1 MMKKNR
7 QNNKVMK
14 KPSGVATNFAFQ
26 AAVLAGAGILS
37 RVIGLLYR
45 SPLYQIIGDEGNGYY
60 GTAYAIYSMILMIAT
75 YSIPTA
81 ISKIISG
88 KLALGE
94 YKNARR
100 VFKCAFVYVVAA
112 GTIAAVLTF
121 VYAPV
126 LVKEQPNAIL
136 SLQILAPTIFL
147 SGFLAIYR
155 GYLQAYKTMI
165 PTSVS
170 QIIEQIANAIVSV
183 LAAYLMSRPFAE
195 GTSEHAKYGAAG
207 SAMGT
212 GAGVLCGIIFILLA
226 YAGRRKEIM
235 ETVKL
240 DTTSHVEPYSKLFKQ
255 IVCIVTPIIVAAF
268 VYNITTTIDMKIF
281 YNVLDSKNVDSIESA
296 NLYGIFSGQYMVLI
310 NLPVSIA
317 SAVGTTL
324 IPNISGAFTKGDK
337 KETNHVYNESMSIT
351 MMVTI
356 PCAVGIGVLS
366 EPIINLLFSGADPL
380 VYKTL
385 TVGCIS
391 VVFYSLS
398 TLTNSILQGIGKVM
412 EPVKNATLALLLHL
426 VFLAAILKYTDL
438 KLFGLVAA
446 TIVYSLLVC
455 IFNHMSV
462 SKYLSTKLDIKKIY
476 LAPAVASVF
485 MGIVAWGSFQILYHL
500 THINSISVM
509 LAILLAVVF
518 YAVAI
523 LAVGAYTK
531 EEILAMPKGTLI
543 LKFAEKLHLVK

>member
-1 MMKKNR
+1 MQNDNGKK
-7 QNNKVMK
+7 KIK
-14 KPSGVATNFAFQ
+14 KPSGMRTNFAFQ

-45 SPLYQIIGDEGNGYY
+45 SPLFQIIGDEGNGYY

-81 ISKIISG
+81 VSKIISG

-94 YKNARR
+94 YRNARR
-100 VFKCAFVYVVAA
+100 VFKCAFIYVVSA
-112 GTIAAVLTF
+112 GLVAGILTF
-121 VYAPV
+121 AFAPV

-165 PTSVS
+165 PTSIS
-170 QIIEQIANAIVSV
+170 QIIEQIANAVVSV
-183 LAAYLMSRPFAE
+183 LAAYLMSRPFAA

-212 GAGVLCGIIFILLA
+212 GAGVLCGIIYILIA

-235 ETVKL
+235 ETVES
-240 DTTSHVEPYSKLFKQ
+240 DTSSDVESYGKLFRQ
-255 IVCIVTPIIVAAF
+255 IVMIVTPIIIAAF
-268 VYNITTTIDMKIF
+268 VYNITTTVDMKIF
-281 YNVLDSKNVDSIESA
+281 YNVLNSKNVDRVESA

-337 KETNHVYNESMSIT
+337 LETNHVYNQSMSIT

-366 EPIINLLFSGADPL
+366 EPIITLLFRGADPL
-380 VYKTL
+380 VFKAL
-385 TVGCIS
+385 TAGCIS

-412 EPVKNATLALLLHL
+412 EPVKNATLALLIHL
-426 VFLAAILKYTDL
+426 IFLAAILKFTDA

-446 TIVYSLLVC
+446 TILYSLLAC
-455 IFNHMSV
+455 IFNHISV
-462 SKYLSTKLDIKKIY
+462 SKYMSTKLDVKKIY
-476 LAPAVASVF
+476 LAPAVASIF
-485 MGIVAWGSFQILYHL
+485 MGIVAWGSYQIFYHL
-500 THINSISVM
+500 IHMNSVSVV
-509 LAILLAVVF
+509 LAILLAVIF
-518 YAVAI
+518 YAAAI
-523 LAVGAYTK
+523 LAVGGYTK

-543 LKFAEKLHLVK
+543 LKLAEKLHLVRE

>member
-1 MMKKNR
+1 MQNDNGKK
-7 QNNKVMK
+7 KIK
-14 KPSGVATNFAFQ
+14 KPSGMRTNFAFQ

-45 SPLYQIIGDEGNGYY
+45 SPLFQIIGDEGNGYY

-81 ISKIISG
+81 VSKIISG

-94 YKNARR
+94 YRNARR
-100 VFKCAFVYVVAA
+100 VFKCAFIYVVSA
-112 GTIAAVLTF
+112 GLVAGILTF
-121 VYAPV
+121 AFAPV

-165 PTSVS
+165 PTSIS
-170 QIIEQIANAIVSV
+170 QIIEQIANAVVSV
-183 LAAYLMSRPFAE
+183 LAAYLISRPFAA

-212 GAGVLCGIIFILLA
+212 GAGVLCGIIYILIA

-235 ETVKL
+235 ETVES
-240 DTTSHVEPYSKLFKQ
+240 DTSSDVESYGKLFRQ
-255 IVCIVTPIIVAAF
+255 IVMIVTPIIIAAF
-268 VYNITTTIDMKIF
+268 VYNITTTVDMKIF
-281 YNVLDSKNVDSIESA
+281 YNVLNSKNVDRVESA

-337 KETNHVYNESMSIT
+337 EETNHVYNQSMSIT

-366 EPIINLLFSGADPL
+366 EPIITLLFRGADPL
-380 VYKTL
+380 VFKAL
-385 TVGCIS
+385 TAGCIS

-412 EPVKNATLALLLHL
+412 EPVKNATLALLIHL
-426 VFLAAILKYTDL
+426 VFLAAILKFTDA

-446 TIVYSLLVC
+446 TILYSLLAC
-455 IFNHMSV
+455 IFNHISV
-462 SKYLSTKLDIKKIY
+462 SKYMSTKLDVKKIY
-476 LAPAVASVF
+476 LAPAVASIF
-485 MGIVAWGSFQILYHL
+485 MGIVAWGSYQIFYHL
-500 THINSISVM
+500 IHMNSVSVV
-509 LAILLAVVF
+509 LAILLAVIF
-518 YAVAI
+518 YAAAI
-523 LAVGAYTK
+523 LAVGGYTK

-543 LKFAEKLHLVK
+543 LKLAEKLHLVRE

>member
-1 MMKKNR
+1 MQNDNEKK
-7 QNNKVMK
+7 KIK
-14 KPSGVATNFAFQ
+14 KPSGMRTNFAFQ

-45 SPLYQIIGDEGNGYY
+45 SPLFQIIGDEGNGYY

-81 ISKIISG
+81 VSKIISG

-94 YKNARR
+94 YRNARR
-100 VFKCAFVYVVAA
+100 VFKCAFIYVVSA
-112 GTIAAVLTF
+112 GLVAGILTF
-121 VYAPV
+121 AFAPV

-165 PTSVS
+165 PTSIS
-170 QIIEQIANAIVSV
+170 QIIEQIANAVVSV
-183 LAAYLMSRPFAE
+183 LAAYLMSRPFAL

-212 GAGVLCGIIFILLA
+212 GAGVLCGIIYILIA

-235 ETVKL
+235 ETVET
-240 DTTSHVEPYSKLFKQ
+240 DVSSNVESYGKLFRQ
-255 IVCIVTPIIVAAF
+255 IVMIVTPIIIAAF
-268 VYNITTTIDMKIF
+268 VYNITTTVDMKIF
-281 YNVLDSKNVDSIESA
+281 YNVLNSKNVDRVESA

-337 KETNHVYNESMSIT
+337 EETNHVYNQSMSIT

-366 EPIINLLFSGADPL
+366 EPIITLLFRGADPL
-380 VYKTL
+380 VFKAL
-385 TVGCIS
+385 TAGCIS

-412 EPVKNATLALLLHL
+412 EPVKNATLALLIHL
-426 VFLAAILKYTDL
+426 VFLAAILKFTDA

-446 TIVYSLLVC
+446 TILYSLLAC
-455 IFNHMSV
+455 IFNHISV
-462 SKYLSTKLDIKKIY
+462 SKYMSTKLDVKKIY
-476 LAPAVASVF
+476 LAPAVASIF
-485 MGIVAWGSFQILYHL
+485 MGIVAWGSYQIFYHL
-500 THINSISVM
+500 IHMNSVSVA
-509 LAILLAVVF
+509 LAILLAFIF
-518 YAVAI
+518 YAAAI
-523 LAVGAYTK
+523 LAVGGYTK
-531 EEILAMPKGTLI
+531 EEILAMPKGNLI
-543 LKFAEKLHLVK
+543 LKLAEKLHLVRE

>member
-1 MMKKNR
+1 MQNDNEKK
-7 QNNKVMK
+7 KIK
-14 KPSGVATNFAFQ
+14 KPSGIRTNFAFQ

-45 SPLYQIIGDEGNGYY
+45 SPLFQIIGDEGNGYY

-81 ISKIISG
+81 VSKIISG

-94 YKNARR
+94 YRNARR
-100 VFKCAFVYVVAA
+100 VFKCAFIYVVSV
-112 GTIAAVLTF
+112 GLVAAVLTF
-121 VYAPV
+121 AFAPA

-165 PTSVS
+165 PTSIS
-170 QIIEQIANAIVSV
+170 QIIEQIANAVVSV
-183 LAAYLMSRPFAE
+183 LAAYLMSRPFVP

-212 GAGVLCGIIFILLA
+212 GAGVLCGIIYILIA

-235 ETVKL
+235 ETVES
-240 DTTSHVEPYSKLFKQ
+240 DVSSNVESYGKLFRQ
-255 IVCIVTPIIVAAF
+255 IVMIVTPIIIAAF
-268 VYNITTTIDMKIF
+268 VYNITTTVDMKIF
-281 YNVLDSKNVDSIESA
+281 YNVLNSKNVDRVESA

-337 KETNHVYNESMSIT
+337 AETNHVYNQSMSIT

-366 EPIINLLFSGADPL
+366 EPIITLLFRGADPL
-380 VYKTL
+380 VFKAL
-385 TVGCIS
+385 TAGCIS
-391 VVFYSLS
+391 VVFYSL
-398 TLTNSILQGIGKVM
+398 
-412 EPVKNATLALLLHL
+412 
-426 VFLAAILKYTDL
+426 FTDA

-446 TIVYSLLVC
+446 TILYSLLAC
-455 IFNHMSV
+455 IFNHISV
-462 SKYLSTKLDIKKIY
+462 SKYMSTKLDVKKIY
-476 LAPAVASVF
+476 LAPAVASIF
-485 MGIVAWGSFQILYHL
+485 MGIVAWGSYQIFYHL
-500 THINSISVM
+500 IHMNSVSVV
-509 LAILLAVVF
+509 LAILLAVIF
-518 YAVAI
+518 YAAAI
-523 LAVGAYTK
+523 LAVGGYTK

-543 LKFAEKLHLVK
+543 LKLAEKLHLVRE

>member
-1 MMKKNR
+1 MQNDNEKK
-7 QNNKVMK
+7 KIK
-14 KPSGVATNFAFQ
+14 KPSGIRTNFAFQ

-45 SPLYQIIGDEGNGYY
+45 SPLFQIIGDEGNGYY

-81 ISKIISG
+81 VSKIISG

-94 YKNARR
+94 YRNARR
-100 VFKCAFVYVVAA
+100 VFKCAFVYVVSA
-112 GTIAAVLTF
+112 GLLAGILTF
-121 VYAPV
+121 AFAPV
-126 LVKEQPNAIL
+126 LVKEQPNAVL

-165 PTSVS
+165 PTSIS
-170 QIIEQIANAIVSV
+170 QIIEQIANAVVSV
-183 LAAYLMSRPFAE
+183 LAAYLMSRPFAA

-212 GAGVLCGIIFILLA
+212 GAGVLCGIIYILIA
-226 YAGRRKEIM
+226 YAGRRKGIM
-235 ETVKL
+235 ETVES
-240 DTTSHVEPYSKLFKQ
+240 DTSSDVESYGKLFRQ
-255 IVCIVTPIIVAAF
+255 IVMIVTPIIIAAF
-268 VYNITTTIDMKIF
+268 VYNITTTVDMKIF
-281 YNVLDSKNVDSIESA
+281 YNVLNSKNVDRVESA

-337 KETNHVYNESMSIT
+337 LETNHVYNQSMSIT

-366 EPIINLLFSGADPL
+366 EPIITLLFRGADPL
-380 VYKTL
+380 VFKAL
-385 TVGCIS
+385 TAGCIS

-412 EPVKNATLALLLHL
+412 EPVKNATLALLIHL
-426 VFLAAILKYTDL
+426 IFLAAILKFTDA

-446 TIVYSLLVC
+446 TILYSLLAC
-455 IFNHMSV
+455 IFNHISV
-462 SKYLSTKLDIKKIY
+462 SKYMSTKLDVKKIY
-476 LAPAVASVF
+476 LAPAVASIF
-485 MGIVAWGSFQILYHL
+485 MGIVAWGSYQIFYHL
-500 THINSISVM
+500 IHMNSVSVV
-509 LAILLAVVF
+509 LAILLAVIF
-518 YAVAI
+518 YAAAI
-523 LAVGAYTK
+523 LAVGGYTK

-543 LKFAEKLHLVK
+543 LKLAEKLHLVRE

>member
-1 MMKKNR
+1 MQNDNEKK
-7 QNNKVMK
+7 KIK
-14 KPSGVATNFAFQ
+14 KPSGIRTNFAFQ

-45 SPLYQIIGDEGNGYY
+45 SPLFQIIGDEGNGYY

-81 ISKIISG
+81 VSKIISG

-94 YKNARR
+94 YRNARR
-100 VFKCAFVYVVAA
+100 VFKCAFIYVVSV
-112 GTIAAVLTF
+112 GLVAAVLTF
-121 VYAPV
+121 AFAPA

-165 PTSVS
+165 PTSIS
-170 QIIEQIANAIVSV
+170 QIIEQIANAVVSV
-183 LAAYLMSRPFAE
+183 LAAYLMSRPFAS

-212 GAGVLCGIIFILLA
+212 GAGVLCGIIYILIA

-235 ETVKL
+235 ETVES
-240 DTTSHVEPYSKLFKQ
+240 DVSSNVESYGKLFRQ
-255 IVCIVTPIIVAAF
+255 IVMIVTPIIIAAF
-268 VYNITTTIDMKIF
+268 VYNITTTVDMKIF
-281 YNVLDSKNVDSIESA
+281 YNVLNSKNVDRVESA

-337 KETNHVYNESMSIT
+337 TETNHVYNQSMSIT

-366 EPIINLLFSGADPL
+366 EPIITLLFRGADPL
-380 VYKTL
+380 VFKAL
-385 TVGCIS
+385 TAGCIS

-412 EPVKNATLALLLHL
+412 EPVKNATLALLIHL
-426 VFLAAILKYTDL
+426 VFLAAILKFTDA

-446 TIVYSLLVC
+446 TILYSLLAC
-455 IFNHMSV
+455 IFNHISV
-462 SKYLSTKLDIKKIY
+462 SKYMSTKLDVKKIY
-476 LAPAVASVF
+476 LAPAVASIF
-485 MGIVAWGSFQILYHL
+485 MGIVAWGSYQIFDHL
-500 THINSISVM
+500 IHMNSVSVV
-509 LAILLAVVF
+509 LAILLAVIF
-518 YAVAI
+518 YAAAI
-523 LAVGAYTK
+523 LAVGGYTK

-543 LKFAEKLHLVK
+543 LKLAEKLHLVRE

>member
-1 MMKKNR
+1 MR
-7 QNNKVMK
+7 
-14 KPSGVATNFAFQ
+14 TNFAFQ

-45 SPLYQIIGDEGNGYY
+45 SPLFQIIGDEGNGYY

-81 ISKIISG
+81 VSKIISG

-94 YKNARR
+94 YRNARR
-100 VFKCAFVYVVAA
+100 VFKCAFIYVVSA
-112 GTIAAVLTF
+112 GLVAGILTF
-121 VYAPV
+121 AFAPV

-165 PTSVS
+165 PTSIS
-170 QIIEQIANAIVSV
+170 QIIEQIANAVVSV
-183 LAAYLMSRPFAE
+183 LAAYLISRPFAA

-212 GAGVLCGIIFILLA
+212 GAGVLCGIIYILIA

-235 ETVKL
+235 ETVES
-240 DTTSHVEPYSKLFKQ
+240 DTSSDVESYGKLFRQ
-255 IVCIVTPIIVAAF
+255 IVMIVTPIIIAAF
-268 VYNITTTIDMKIF
+268 VYNITTTVDMKIF
-281 YNVLDSKNVDSIESA
+281 YNVLNSKNVDRVESA

-337 KETNHVYNESMSIT
+337 LETNHVYNQSMSIT

-366 EPIINLLFSGADPL
+366 EPIITLLFRGADPL
-380 VYKTL
+380 VFKAL
-385 TVGCIS
+385 TAGCIS

-412 EPVKNATLALLLHL
+412 EPVKNATLALLIHL
-426 VFLAAILKYTDL
+426 VFLAAILKFTDA

-446 TIVYSLLVC
+446 TILYSLLAC
-455 IFNHMSV
+455 IFNHISV
-462 SKYLSTKLDIKKIY
+462 SKYMSTKLDVKKIY
-476 LAPAVASVF
+476 LAPAVASIF
-485 MGIVAWGSFQILYHL
+485 MGIVAWGSYQIFYHL
-500 THINSISVM
+500 IHMNSVSVV
-509 LAILLAVVF
+509 LAILLAVIF
-518 YAVAI
+518 YAAAI
-523 LAVGAYTK
+523 LAVGGYTK

-543 LKFAEKLHLVK
+543 LKLAEKLHLVRE

>member
-1 MMKKNR
+1 MQNDNGKK
-7 QNNKVMK
+7 KIK
-14 KPSGVATNFAFQ
+14 KPSGMRTNFAFQ

-45 SPLYQIIGDEGNGYY
+45 SPLFQIIGDEGNGYY

-81 ISKIISG
+81 VSKIISG
-88 KLALGE
+88 KLVLGE
-94 YKNARR
+94 YRNARR
-100 VFKCAFVYVVAA
+100 VFKCAFIYVVSA
-112 GTIAAVLTF
+112 GLVAGILTF
-121 VYAPV
+121 AFAPV

-165 PTSVS
+165 PTSIS
-170 QIIEQIANAIVSV
+170 QIIEQIANAVVSV
-183 LAAYLMSRPFAE
+183 LAAYLISRPFAA

-212 GAGVLCGIIFILLA
+212 GAGVLCGIIYILIA

-235 ETVKL
+235 ETVES
-240 DTTSHVEPYSKLFKQ
+240 DTSSDVESYGKLFRQ
-255 IVCIVTPIIVAAF
+255 IVMIVTPIIIAAF
-268 VYNITTTIDMKIF
+268 VYNITTTVDMKIF
-281 YNVLDSKNVDSIESA
+281 YNVLNSKNVDRVESA

-337 KETNHVYNESMSIT
+337 LETNHVYNQSMSIT

-366 EPIINLLFSGADPL
+366 EPIITLLFRGADPL
-380 VYKTL
+380 VFKAL
-385 TVGCIS
+385 TAGCIS

-412 EPVKNATLALLLHL
+412 EPVKNATLALLIHL
-426 VFLAAILKYTDL
+426 VFLAAILKFTDA

-446 TIVYSLLVC
+446 TILYSLLAC
-455 IFNHMSV
+455 IFNHISV
-462 SKYLSTKLDIKKIY
+462 SKYMSTKLDVKKIY
-476 LAPAVASVF
+476 LAPAVASIF
-485 MGIVAWGSFQILYHL
+485 MGIVAWGSYQIFYHL
-500 THINSISVM
+500 IHMNSVSVV
-509 LAILLAVVF
+509 LAILLAVIF
-518 YAVAI
+518 YAAAI
-523 LAVGAYTK
+523 LAVGGYTK

-543 LKFAEKLHLVK
+543 LKLAEKLHLVRE

>member
-1 MMKKNR
+1 MQNDNEKK
-7 QNNKVMK
+7 KIK
-14 KPSGVATNFAFQ
+14 KPSGIRTNFAFQ

-45 SPLYQIIGDEGNGYY
+45 SPLFQIIGDEGNGYY

-81 ISKIISG
+81 VSKIISG

-94 YKNARR
+94 YRNARR
-100 VFKCAFVYVVAA
+100 VFKCAFVYVVSA
-112 GTIAAVLTF
+112 GLLAGILTF
-121 VYAPV
+121 AFAPV
-126 LVKEQPNAIL
+126 LVKEQPNAVL

-165 PTSVS
+165 PTSIS
-170 QIIEQIANAIVSV
+170 QIIEQIANAVVSV
-183 LAAYLMSRPFAE
+183 LAAYLMSRPFAA

-212 GAGVLCGIIFILLA
+212 GAGVLCGIIYILIA

-235 ETVKL
+235 ETVES
-240 DTTSHVEPYSKLFKQ
+240 DTSSDVESYGKLFRQ
-255 IVCIVTPIIVAAF
+255 IVMIVTPIIIAAF
-268 VYNITTTIDMKIF
+268 VYNITTTVDMKIF
-281 YNVLDSKNVDSIESA
+281 YNVLNSKNVDRVESA

-337 KETNHVYNESMSIT
+337 LETNHVYNQSMSIT

-366 EPIINLLFSGADPL
+366 EPIITLLFRGADPL
-380 VYKTL
+380 VFKAL

-412 EPVKNATLALLLHL
+412 EPVKNATLALLIHL
-426 VFLAAILKYTDL
+426 IFLAAILKFTDA

-446 TIVYSLLVC
+446 TILYSLLAC
-455 IFNHMSV
+455 IFNHISV
-462 SKYLSTKLDIKKIY
+462 SKYMSTKLDVKKIY
-476 LAPAVASVF
+476 LAPAVASIF
-485 MGIVAWGSFQILYHL
+485 MGIVAWGSYQIFYHL
-500 THINSISVM
+500 IHMNSVSVV
-509 LAILLAVVF
+509 LAILLAVIF
-518 YAVAI
+518 YAAAI
-523 LAVGAYTK
+523 LAVGGYTK

-543 LKFAEKLHLVK
+543 LKLAEKLHLVRE

>member
-1 MMKKNR
+1 MQNDNEKK
-7 QNNKVMK
+7 KIK
-14 KPSGVATNFAFQ
+14 KPSGMRTNFAFQ

-45 SPLYQIIGDEGNGYY
+45 SPLFQIIGDEGNGYY

-81 ISKIISG
+81 VSKIISG

-94 YKNARR
+94 YRNARR
-100 VFKCAFVYVVAA
+100 VFKCAFIYVVSA
-112 GTIAAVLTF
+112 GLVAGILTF
-121 VYAPV
+121 AFAPV

-165 PTSVS
+165 PTSIS
-170 QIIEQIANAIVSV
+170 QIIEQIANAVVSV
-183 LAAYLMSRPFAE
+183 LAAYLMSRPFASE
-195 GTSEHAKYGAAG
+195 TSEHAKYGAAG

-212 GAGVLCGIIFILLA
+212 GAGVLCGIIYILIA

-235 ETVKL
+235 ETVES
-240 DTTSHVEPYSKLFKQ
+240 DVSTNVEPYGKLFRQ
-255 IVCIVTPIIVAAF
+255 IVMIVTPIIIAAF
-268 VYNITTTIDMKIF
+268 VYNITTTVDMKIF
-281 YNVLDSKNVDSIESA
+281 YNVLNSKNVDRVESA

-337 KETNHVYNESMSIT
+337 VETNHVYNQSMSIT

-366 EPIINLLFSGADPL
+366 EPIITLLFRGADPL
-380 VYKTL
+380 VFKAL
-385 TVGCIS
+385 TAGCIS

-412 EPVKNATLALLLHL
+412 EPVKNATLALLIHL
-426 VFLAAILKYTDL
+426 VFLAAILKFTDA

-446 TIVYSLLVC
+446 TILYSLLAC
-455 IFNHMSV
+455 IFNHISV
-462 SKYLSTKLDIKKIY
+462 SKYMSTKLDVKKIY
-476 LAPAVASVF
+476 LAPAVASIF
-485 MGIVAWGSFQILYHL
+485 MGIVAWGSYQIFYHL
-500 THINSISVM
+500 IHMNSVSVV
-509 LAILLAVVF
+509 LAILLAVIF
-518 YAVAI
+518 YAAAI
-523 LAVGAYTK
+523 LAVGGYTK
-531 EEILAMPKGTLI
+531 EEILTMPKGNLI
-543 LKFAEKLHLVK
+543 LKLAEKLHLVRE

>member
-1 MMKKNR
+1 MQNDNEKK
-7 QNNKVMK
+7 KIK
-14 KPSGVATNFAFQ
+14 KPSGMRTNFAFQ

-45 SPLYQIIGDEGNGYY
+45 SPLFQIIGDEGNGYY

-81 ISKIISG
+81 VSKIISG

-94 YKNARR
+94 YRNARR
-100 VFKCAFVYVVAA
+100 VFKCAFIYVVSA
-112 GTIAAVLTF
+112 GLVAGILTF
-121 VYAPV
+121 AFAPV

-165 PTSVS
+165 PTSIS
-170 QIIEQIANAIVSV
+170 QIIEQIANAVVSV
-183 LAAYLMSRPFAE
+183 LAAYLMSRPFAL

-212 GAGVLCGIIFILLA
+212 GAGVLCGIIYILIA

-235 ETVKL
+235 ETVET
-240 DTTSHVEPYSKLFKQ
+240 DVSSNVESYGKLFRQ
-255 IVCIVTPIIVAAF
+255 IVMIVTPIIIAAF
-268 VYNITTTIDMKIF
+268 VYNITTTVDMKIF
-281 YNVLDSKNVDSIESA
+281 YNVLNSKNVDRVESA

-337 KETNHVYNESMSIT
+337 EETNHVYNQSMSIT

-366 EPIINLLFSGADPL
+366 EPIITLLFRGADPL
-380 VYKTL
+380 VFKAL
-385 TVGCIS
+385 TAGCIS

-412 EPVKNATLALLLHL
+412 EPVKNATLALLIHL
-426 VFLAAILKYTDL
+426 VFLAAILKFTDA

-446 TIVYSLLVC
+446 TILYSLLAC
-455 IFNHMSV
+455 IFNHISV
-462 SKYLSTKLDIKKIY
+462 SKYMSTKLDVKKTY
-476 LAPAVASVF
+476 LAPAVASIF
-485 MGIVAWGSFQILYHL
+485 MGIVAWGSYQIFYHL
-500 THINSISVM
+500 IHMNSVSVA
-509 LAILLAVVF
+509 LAILLAFIF
-518 YAVAI
+518 YAAAI
-523 LAVGAYTK
+523 LAVGGYTK
-531 EEILAMPKGTLI
+531 EEILAMPKGNLI
-543 LKFAEKLHLVK
+543 LKLAEKLHLVRE

>member
-1 MMKKNR
+1 MQNDNGKK
-7 QNNKVMK
+7 KIK
-14 KPSGVATNFAFQ
+14 KPSGMRTNFAFQ

-45 SPLYQIIGDEGNGYY
+45 SPLFQIIGDEGNGYY

-81 ISKIISG
+81 VSKIISG

-94 YKNARR
+94 YRNARR
-100 VFKCAFVYVVAA
+100 VFKCAFIYVVSA
-112 GTIAAVLTF
+112 GLVAGILTF
-121 VYAPV
+121 AFAPV

-165 PTSVS
+165 PTSIS
-170 QIIEQIANAIVSV
+170 QIIEQIANAVVSV
-183 LAAYLMSRPFAE
+183 LAAHLMSRPFAP

-212 GAGVLCGIIFILLA
+212 GAGVLCGIIYILIA

-235 ETVKL
+235 ETVET
-240 DTTSHVEPYSKLFKQ
+240 DVSSNVESYGKLFRQ
-255 IVCIVTPIIVAAF
+255 IVMIVTPIIIAAF
-268 VYNITTTIDMKIF
+268 VYNITTTVDMKIF
-281 YNVLDSKNVDSIESA
+281 YNVLNSKNVDRVESA

-337 KETNHVYNESMSIT
+337 EETNHVYNHSMSIT

-366 EPIINLLFSGADPL
+366 EPIITLLFRGADPL
-380 VYKTL
+380 VFKAL
-385 TVGCIS
+385 TAGCIS

-412 EPVKNATLALLLHL
+412 EPVKNATLALLIHL
-426 VFLAAILKYTDL
+426 VFLAAILKFTDA

-446 TIVYSLLVC
+446 TILYSLLAC
-455 IFNHMSV
+455 IFNHISV
-462 SKYLSTKLDIKKIY
+462 SKYMSTKLDVKKIY
-476 LAPAVASVF
+476 LAPAVASIF
-485 MGIVAWGSFQILYHL
+485 MGIVAWGSYQIFYHL
-500 THINSISVM
+500 IHMNSVSVV
-509 LAILLAVVF
+509 LAILLAVIF
-518 YAVAI
+518 YAAAI
-523 LAVGAYTK
+523 LAVGGYTK

-543 LKFAEKLHLVK
+543 LKLAEKLHLVRE

>member
-1 MMKKNR
+1 MQNDNEKK
-7 QNNKVMK
+7 KIK
-14 KPSGVATNFAFQ
+14 KPSGMRTNFAFQ

-45 SPLYQIIGDEGNGYY
+45 SPLFQIIGDEGNGYY

-81 ISKIISG
+81 VSKIISG

-94 YKNARR
+94 YRNARR
-100 VFKCAFVYVVAA
+100 VFKCAFIYVVSA
-112 GTIAAVLTF
+112 GLVAGILTF
-121 VYAPV
+121 AFAPV

-165 PTSVS
+165 PTSIS
-170 QIIEQIANAIVSV
+170 QIIEQIANAVVSV
-183 LAAYLMSRPFAE
+183 LAAYLMSRPFAL

-212 GAGVLCGIIFILLA
+212 GAGVLCGIIYILIA

-235 ETVKL
+235 ETVET
-240 DTTSHVEPYSKLFKQ
+240 DVSSNVESYGKLFRQ
-255 IVCIVTPIIVAAF
+255 IVMIVTPIIIAAF
-268 VYNITTTIDMKIF
+268 VYNITTTVDMKIF
-281 YNVLDSKNVDSIESA
+281 YNVLNSKNVDRVESA

-337 KETNHVYNESMSIT
+337 EETNHVYNQSMSIT

-366 EPIINLLFSGADPL
+366 EPIITLLFRGADPL
-380 VYKTL
+380 VFKAL
-385 TVGCIS
+385 TAGCIS

-412 EPVKNATLALLLHL
+412 EPVKNATLALLIHL
-426 VFLAAILKYTDL
+426 VFLAAILKFTDA

-446 TIVYSLLVC
+446 TILYSLLAC
-455 IFNHMSV
+455 IFNHISV
-462 SKYLSTKLDIKKIY
+462 SKYMSTKLDVKKIY
-476 LAPAVASVF
+476 LAPAVASIF
-485 MGIVAWGSFQILYHL
+485 MGIVAWGSYQIFYHL
-500 THINSISVM
+500 IHMNSVSVA
-509 LAILLAVVF
+509 LAILLAFIF
-518 YAVAI
+518 YAAAI
-523 LAVGAYTK
+523 LAVGGYTK

-543 LKFAEKLHLVK
+543 LKLAGKLHLVRE

>member
-1 MMKKNR
+1 MQNDNGKK
-7 QNNKVMK
+7 KIK
-14 KPSGVATNFAFQ
+14 KPSGMRTNFAFQ

-45 SPLYQIIGDEGNGYY
+45 SPLFQIIGDEGNGYY

-81 ISKIISG
+81 VSKIISG

-94 YKNARR
+94 YRNARR
-100 VFKCAFVYVVAA
+100 VFKCAFIYVVSA
-112 GTIAAVLTF
+112 GLVAGILTF
-121 VYAPV
+121 AFAPV

-165 PTSVS
+165 PTSIS
-170 QIIEQIANAIVSV
+170 QIIEQIANAVVSV
-183 LAAYLMSRPFAE
+183 LAAYLISRPFAA

-212 GAGVLCGIIFILLA
+212 GAGVLCGIIYILIA

-235 ETVKL
+235 ETVES
-240 DTTSHVEPYSKLFKQ
+240 DTSSDVESYGKLFRQ
-255 IVCIVTPIIVAAF
+255 IVMIVTPIIIAAF
-268 VYNITTTIDMKIF
+268 VYNITTTVDMKIF
-281 YNVLDSKNVDSIESA
+281 YNVLNSKNVDRVESA

-337 KETNHVYNESMSIT
+337 LETNHVYNQSMSIT

-366 EPIINLLFSGADPL
+366 EPIITLLFRGADPL
-380 VYKTL
+380 VFKAL
-385 TVGCIS
+385 TAGCIS

-412 EPVKNATLALLLHL
+412 EPVKNATLALLIHL
-426 VFLAAILKYTDL
+426 VFLAAILKFTDA

-446 TIVYSLLVC
+446 TILYSLLAC
-455 IFNHMSV
+455 IFNHISV
-462 SKYLSTKLDIKKIY
+462 SKYMSTKLDVKKIY
-476 LAPAVASVF
+476 LAPAVASIF
-485 MGIVAWGSFQILYHL
+485 MGIVAWGSYQIFYHL
-500 THINSISVM
+500 IHMNSVSVV
-509 LAILLAVVF
+509 LAILLAVIF
-518 YAVAI
+518 YAAAI
-523 LAVGAYTK
+523 LAVGGYTK

-543 LKFAEKLHLVK
+543 LKLAEKLHLVRE

>member
-1 MMKKNR
+1 MQNDNGKK
-7 QNNKVMK
+7 KIK
-14 KPSGVATNFAFQ
+14 KPSCMRTNFAFQ

-45 SPLYQIIGDEGNGYY
+45 SPLFQIIGDEGNGYY

-81 ISKIISG
+81 VSKIISG

-94 YKNARR
+94 YRNARR
-100 VFKCAFVYVVAA
+100 VFKCAFIYVVSA
-112 GTIAAVLTF
+112 GLVAGILTF
-121 VYAPV
+121 AFAPV

-165 PTSVS
+165 PTSIS
-170 QIIEQIANAIVSV
+170 QIIEQIANAVVSV
-183 LAAYLMSRPFAE
+183 LAAYLMSRPFAP

-207 SAMGT
+207 
-212 GAGVLCGIIFILLA
+212 VLCGIIYILIA

-235 ETVKL
+235 ETVET
-240 DTTSHVEPYSKLFKQ
+240 DVSSNVESYGKLFRQ
-255 IVCIVTPIIVAAF
+255 IVMIVTPIIIAAF
-268 VYNITTTIDMKIF
+268 VYNITTTVDMKIF
-281 YNVLDSKNVDSIESA
+281 YNVLNSKNVDRVESA

-337 KETNHVYNESMSIT
+337 KETNHVYNQSMSIT

-366 EPIINLLFSGADPL
+366 EPIITLLFRGADPL
-380 VYKTL
+380 VFKAL
-385 TVGCIS
+385 TAGCIS

-412 EPVKNATLALLLHL
+412 EPVKNATLALLIHL
-426 VFLAAILKYTDL
+426 VFLAAILKFTDA

-446 TIVYSLLVC
+446 TILYSLLAC
-455 IFNHMSV
+455 IFNHISV
-462 SKYLSTKLDIKKIY
+462 SKYMSTKLDVKKIY
-476 LAPAVASVF
+476 LAPAVASIF
-485 MGIVAWGSFQILYHL
+485 MGIVAWGSYQIFYHL
-500 THINSISVM
+500 IHMNSVSVV
-509 LAILLAVVF
+509 LAILLAVIF
-518 YAVAI
+518 YAAAI
-523 LAVGAYTK
+523 LAVGGYTK

-543 LKFAEKLHLVK
+543 LKLAEKLHLVRE

>member
-1 MMKKNR
+1 MQNDNGKK
-7 QNNKVMK
+7 KIK
-14 KPSGVATNFAFQ
+14 KPSGMRTNFAFQ

-45 SPLYQIIGDEGNGYY
+45 SPLFQIIGDEGNGYY

-81 ISKIISG
+81 VSKIISG

-94 YKNARR
+94 YRNARR
-100 VFKCAFVYVVAA
+100 VFKCAFIYVVSA
-112 GTIAAVLTF
+112 GLVAGILTF
-121 VYAPV
+121 AFAPV

-165 PTSVS
+165 PTSIS
-170 QIIEQIANAIVSV
+170 QIIEQIANAVVSV
-183 LAAYLMSRPFAE
+183 LAAHLMSRPFAP

-212 GAGVLCGIIFILLA
+212 GAGVLCGIIYILIA

-235 ETVKL
+235 ETVET
-240 DTTSHVEPYSKLFKQ
+240 DVSSNVESYGKLFRQ
-255 IVCIVTPIIVAAF
+255 IVMIVTPIIIAAF
-268 VYNITTTIDMKIF
+268 VYNITTTVDMKIF
-281 YNVLDSKNVDSIESA
+281 YNVLNSKNVDRVESA

-337 KETNHVYNESMSIT
+337 EETNHVYNQSMSIT

-366 EPIINLLFSGADPL
+366 EPIITLLFRGADPL
-380 VYKTL
+380 VFKAL
-385 TVGCIS
+385 TAGCIS

-412 EPVKNATLALLLHL
+412 EPVKNATLALLIHL
-426 VFLAAILKYTDL
+426 VFLAAILKFTDA

-446 TIVYSLLVC
+446 TILYSLLAC
-455 IFNHMSV
+455 IFNHISV
-462 SKYLSTKLDIKKIY
+462 SKYMSTKLDVKKIY
-476 LAPAVASVF
+476 LAPAVASIF
-485 MGIVAWGSFQILYHL
+485 MGIIAWGSYQIFYHL
-500 THINSISVM
+500 IHMNSVSVV
-509 LAILLAVVF
+509 LAILLAVIF
-518 YAVAI
+518 YAAAI
-523 LAVGAYTK
+523 LAVGGYTK

-543 LKFAEKLHLVK
+543 LKLAEKLHLVRE

>member
-1 MMKKNR
+1 MQNDNEKK
-7 QNNKVMK
+7 KIK
-14 KPSGVATNFAFQ
+14 KPSGIRTNFAFQ

-45 SPLYQIIGDEGNGYY
+45 SPLFQIIGDEGNGYY

-81 ISKIISG
+81 VSKIISG

-94 YKNARR
+94 YRNARR
-100 VFKCAFVYVVAA
+100 VFKCAFVYVVSA
-112 GTIAAVLTF
+112 GLLAGILTF
-121 VYAPV
+121 AFAPV

-165 PTSVS
+165 PTSIS
-170 QIIEQIANAIVSV
+170 QIIEQIANAVVSV
-183 LAAYLMSRPFAE
+183 LAAYLISRPFAA

-212 GAGVLCGIIFILLA
+212 GAGVLCGIIYILIA

-235 ETVKL
+235 ETVES
-240 DTTSHVEPYSKLFKQ
+240 DTSSDVESYGKLFRQ
-255 IVCIVTPIIVAAF
+255 IVMIVTPIIIAAF
-268 VYNITTTIDMKIF
+268 VYNITTTVDMKIF
-281 YNVLDSKNVDSIESA
+281 YNVLNSKNVDRVESA

-337 KETNHVYNESMSIT
+337 LETNHVYNQSMSIT

-366 EPIINLLFSGADPL
+366 EPIITLLFRGADPL
-380 VYKTL
+380 VFKAL
-385 TVGCIS
+385 TAGCIS

-412 EPVKNATLALLLHL
+412 EPVKNATLALLIHL
-426 VFLAAILKYTDL
+426 IFLAAILKFTDA

-446 TIVYSLLVC
+446 TILYSLLAC
-455 IFNHMSV
+455 IFNHISV
-462 SKYLSTKLDIKKIY
+462 SKYMSTKLDVKKIY
-476 LAPAVASVF
+476 LAPAVASIF
-485 MGIVAWGSFQILYHL
+485 MGIVAWGSYQIFYHL
-500 THINSISVM
+500 IHMNSVSVV
-509 LAILLAVVF
+509 LAILLAVIF
-518 YAVAI
+518 YAAAI
-523 LAVGAYTK
+523 LAVGGYTK

-543 LKFAEKLHLVK
+543 LKLAEKLHLVRE

>member
-1 MMKKNR
+1 MQNDNGKK
-7 QNNKVMK
+7 KIK
-14 KPSGVATNFAFQ
+14 KPSGMRTNFAFQ

-45 SPLYQIIGDEGNGYY
+45 SPLFQIIGDEGNGYY

-81 ISKIISG
+81 VSKIISG

-94 YKNARR
+94 YRNARR
-100 VFKCAFVYVVAA
+100 VFKCAFIYVVSA
-112 GTIAAVLTF
+112 GLVAGILTF
-121 VYAPV
+121 AFAPV

-165 PTSVS
+165 PTSIS
-170 QIIEQIANAIVSV
+170 QIIEQIANAVVSV
-183 LAAYLMSRPFAE
+183 LAAYLMSRPFAPV
-195 GTSEHAKYGAAG
+195 TSEHAKYGAAG

-212 GAGVLCGIIFILLA
+212 GAGVLCGIIYILIA

-235 ETVKL
+235 ETVET
-240 DTTSHVEPYSKLFKQ
+240 DVSSNVESYGKLFRQ
-255 IVCIVTPIIVAAF
+255 IVMIVTPIIIAAF
-268 VYNITTTIDMKIF
+268 VYNITTTVDMKIF
-281 YNVLDSKNVDSIESA
+281 YNVLNSKNVDRVESA

-337 KETNHVYNESMSIT
+337 LETNHVYNQSMSIT

-366 EPIINLLFSGADPL
+366 EPIITLLFRGADPL
-380 VYKTL
+380 VFKAL
-385 TVGCIS
+385 TAGCIS

-412 EPVKNATLALLLHL
+412 EPVKNATLALLIHL
-426 VFLAAILKYTDL
+426 VFLAAILKFTDA

-446 TIVYSLLVC
+446 TILYSLLAC
-455 IFNHMSV
+455 IFNHISV
-462 SKYLSTKLDIKKIY
+462 SKYMSTKLDVKKIY
-476 LAPAVASVF
+476 LAPAVASIF
-485 MGIVAWGSFQILYHL
+485 MGIVAWGSYQIFYHL
-500 THINSISVM
+500 IHMNSVSVV
-509 LAILLAVVF
+509 LAILLAVIF
-518 YAVAI
+518 YAAAI
-523 LAVGAYTK
+523 LAVGGYTK

-543 LKFAEKLHLVK
+543 LKLAEKLHLVRE

>member
-1 MMKKNR
+1 MQNDNEKK
-7 QNNKVMK
+7 KIK
-14 KPSGVATNFAFQ
+14 KPSGIRTNFAFQ

-45 SPLYQIIGDEGNGYY
+45 SPLFQIIGDEGNGYY

-81 ISKIISG
+81 VSKIISG

-94 YKNARR
+94 YRNARR
-100 VFKCAFVYVVAA
+100 VFKCAFIYVVSV
-112 GTIAAVLTF
+112 GLVAAVLTF
-121 VYAPV
+121 AFAPV

-165 PTSVS
+165 PTSIS
-170 QIIEQIANAIVSV
+170 QIIEQIANAVVSV
-183 LAAYLMSRPFAE
+183 LAAYLMSRPFAP

-212 GAGVLCGIIFILLA
+212 GAGVLCGIIYILIA

-235 ETVKL
+235 ETVES
-240 DTTSHVEPYSKLFKQ
+240 DVSSNIESYGKLFRQ
-255 IVCIVTPIIVAAF
+255 IVMIVTPIIIAAF
-268 VYNITTTIDMKIF
+268 VYNITTTVDMKIF
-281 YNVLDSKNVDSIESA
+281 YNVLNSKNVDRVESA

-337 KETNHVYNESMSIT
+337 AETNHVYNQSMSIT

-366 EPIINLLFSGADPL
+366 EPIITLLFRGADPL
-380 VYKTL
+380 VFKAL
-385 TVGCIS
+385 TAGCIS

-412 EPVKNATLALLLHL
+412 EPVKNATLALLIHL
-426 VFLAAILKYTDL
+426 IFLAAILKFTDA

-446 TIVYSLLVC
+446 TILYSLLAC
-455 IFNHMSV
+455 IFNHISV
-462 SKYLSTKLDIKKIY
+462 SKYMSTKLDVKKIY
-476 LAPAVASVF
+476 LAPAVASIF
-485 MGIVAWGSFQILYHL
+485 MGIVAWGSYQIFYHL
-500 THINSISVM
+500 IHMNSVSVV
-509 LAILLAVVF
+509 LAILLAVIF
-518 YAVAI
+518 YAAAI
-523 LAVGAYTK
+523 LAVGGYTK

-543 LKFAEKLHLVK
+543 LKLAEKLHLVRE

>member
-1 MMKKNR
+1 MQNDNGKK
-7 QNNKVMK
+7 KIK
-14 KPSGVATNFAFQ
+14 KPSGMRTNFAFQ

-45 SPLYQIIGDEGNGYY
+45 SPLFQIIGDEGNGYY

-81 ISKIISG
+81 VSKIISG

-94 YKNARR
+94 YRNARR
-100 VFKCAFVYVVAA
+100 VFKCAFIYVVSA
-112 GTIAAVLTF
+112 GLVAGILTF
-121 VYAPV
+121 AFAPV

-165 PTSVS
+165 PTSIS
-170 QIIEQIANAIVSV
+170 QIIEQIANAVVSV
-183 LAAYLMSRPFAE
+183 LAAYLMSRPFAS

-212 GAGVLCGIIFILLA
+212 GAGVLCGIIYILIA

-235 ETVKL
+235 ETVET
-240 DTTSHVEPYSKLFKQ
+240 DVSSNVESYGKLFRQ
-255 IVCIVTPIIVAAF
+255 IVMIVTPIIIAAF
-268 VYNITTTIDMKIF
+268 VYNITTTVDMKIF
-281 YNVLDSKNVDSIESA
+281 YNVLNSKNVDRVESA

-337 KETNHVYNESMSIT
+337 LETNHVYNQSMSIT

-366 EPIINLLFSGADPL
+366 EPIITLLFRGADPL
-380 VYKTL
+380 VFKAL
-385 TVGCIS
+385 TAGCIS

-412 EPVKNATLALLLHL
+412 EPVKNATLALLIHL
-426 VFLAAILKYTDL
+426 VFLAAILKFTDA

-446 TIVYSLLVC
+446 TILYSLLAC
-455 IFNHMSV
+455 IFNHISV
-462 SKYLSTKLDIKKIY
+462 SKYMSTKLDVKKIY
-476 LAPAVASVF
+476 LAPAVASIF
-485 MGIVAWGSFQILYHL
+485 MGIVAWGSYQIFYHL
-500 THINSISVM
+500 IHMNSVSVV
-509 LAILLAVVF
+509 LAILLAVIF
-518 YAVAI
+518 YAAAI
-523 LAVGAYTK
+523 LAVGGYTK

-543 LKFAEKLHLVK
+543 LKLAEKLHLVRE

>member
-1 MMKKNR
+1 MQNDNSKK
-7 QNNKVMK
+7 KIK
-14 KPSGVATNFAFQ
+14 KPSGVGTNFAFQ

-45 SPLYQIIGDEGNGYY
+45 SPLFQIIGDEGNGYY

-81 ISKIISG
+81 VSKIISG

-100 VFKCAFVYVVAA
+100 VFKCAFIYVVSA
-112 GTIAAVLTF
+112 GLLAGVLTF
-121 VYAPV
+121 AFAPV

-165 PTSVS
+165 PTSIS
-170 QIIEQIANAIVSV
+170 QILEQIANAVVSV
-183 LAAYLMSRPFAE
+183 LAAYLMSRPFAPE
-195 GTSEHAKYGAAG
+195 TSEHAKYGAAG

-212 GAGVLCGIIFILLA
+212 GAGVLCGIIYILIA

-235 ETVKL
+235 ETVEN
-240 DTTSHVEPYSKLFKQ
+240 DTSSNVESYEKLFRQ
-255 IVCIVTPIIVAAF
+255 IVMIVTPIIIAAF
-268 VYNITTTIDMKIF
+268 VYNITTTVDMKIF
-281 YNVLDSKNVDSIESA
+281 YNVLNSKNVDRVESA

-337 KETNHVYNESMSIT
+337 LETNHVYNQSMSIT

-366 EPIINLLFSGADPL
+366 EPIITLLFRGADPL
-380 VYKTL
+380 VFKAL
-385 TVGCIS
+385 TAGCIS

-412 EPVKNATLALLLHL
+412 EPVKNATLALLIHL
-426 VFLAAILKYTDL
+426 IFLAAILKFTDA

-446 TIVYSLLVC
+446 TILYSLLAC
-455 IFNHMSV
+455 IFNHISV
-462 SKYLSTKLDIKKIY
+462 SKYMSTKLDVKKIY
-476 LAPAVASVF
+476 LAPAIASVF
-485 MGIVAWGSFQILYHL
+485 MGIVAWGSYQIFYHL
-500 THINSISVM
+500 SHMNSVSVV

-518 YAVAI
+518 YAAAI
-523 LAVGAYTK
+523 LAVGGYTK
-531 EEILAMPKGTLI
+531 EEILAMPKGNLI
-543 LKFAEKLHLVK
+543 LKLAEKLHLVRE

>member
-1 MMKKNR
+1 MQNDNEKK
-7 QNNKVMK
+7 KIK
-14 KPSGVATNFAFQ
+14 KPSGMRTNFAFQ

-45 SPLYQIIGDEGNGYY
+45 SPLFQIIGDEGNGYY

-81 ISKIISG
+81 VSKIISG

-94 YKNARR
+94 YRNARR
-100 VFKCAFVYVVAA
+100 VFKCAFIYVVSA
-112 GTIAAVLTF
+112 GLVAGILTF
-121 VYAPV
+121 AFAPV

-165 PTSVS
+165 PTSIS
-170 QIIEQIANAIVSV
+170 QIIEQIANAVVSV
-183 LAAYLMSRPFAE
+183 LAAYLMSRPFAL

-212 GAGVLCGIIFILLA
+212 GAGVLCGIIYILIA

-235 ETVKL
+235 ETVES
-240 DTTSHVEPYSKLFKQ
+240 DVSTNVEPYGKLFRQ
-255 IVCIVTPIIVAAF
+255 IVMIVTPIIIAAF
-268 VYNITTTIDMKIF
+268 VYNITTTVDMKIF
-281 YNVLDSKNVDSIESA
+281 YNVLNSKNVDRVESA

-337 KETNHVYNESMSIT
+337 VETNHVYNQSMSIT

-366 EPIINLLFSGADPL
+366 EPIITLLFRGADPL
-380 VYKTL
+380 VFKAL
-385 TVGCIS
+385 TAGCIS

-412 EPVKNATLALLLHL
+412 EPVKNATLALLIHL
-426 VFLAAILKYTDL
+426 VFLAAILKFTDA

-446 TIVYSLLVC
+446 TILYSLLAC
-455 IFNHMSV
+455 IFNHISV
-462 SKYLSTKLDIKKIY
+462 SKYMSTKLDVKKIY
-476 LAPAVASVF
+476 LAPAVASIF
-485 MGIVAWGSFQILYHL
+485 MGIVAWGSYQIFYHL
-500 THINSISVM
+500 IHMNSVSVV
-509 LAILLAVVF
+509 LAILLAVIF
-518 YAVAI
+518 YAAAI
-523 LAVGAYTK
+523 LAVGGYTK

-543 LKFAEKLHLVK
+543 LKLAEKLHLVRE

>member
-1 MMKKNR
+1 MQNDNGKK
-7 QNNKVMK
+7 KIK
-14 KPSGVATNFAFQ
+14 KPSGMRTNFAFQ

-45 SPLYQIIGDEGNGYY
+45 SPLFQIIGDEGNGYY

-81 ISKIISG
+81 VSKIISG

-94 YKNARR
+94 YRNARR
-100 VFKCAFVYVVAA
+100 VFKCAFIYVVSA
-112 GTIAAVLTF
+112 GLVAGILTF
-121 VYAPV
+121 AFAPV

-165 PTSVS
+165 PTSIS
-170 QIIEQIANAIVSV
+170 QIIEQIANAVVSV
-183 LAAYLMSRPFAE
+183 LAAYLMSRPFAPE
-195 GTSEHAKYGAAG
+195 TSEHAKYGAAG

-212 GAGVLCGIIFILLA
+212 GAGVLCGIIYILIA

-235 ETVKL
+235 ETVES
-240 DTTSHVEPYSKLFKQ
+240 DVSTNVEPYGKLFRQ
-255 IVCIVTPIIVAAF
+255 IVMIVTPIIIAAF
-268 VYNITTTIDMKIF
+268 VYNITTTVDMKIF
-281 YNVLDSKNVDSIESA
+281 YNVLNSKNVDRVESA

-337 KETNHVYNESMSIT
+337 VETNHVYNQSMSIT

-366 EPIINLLFSGADPL
+366 EPIITLLFRGADPL
-380 VYKTL
+380 VFKAL
-385 TVGCIS
+385 TAGCIS

-412 EPVKNATLALLLHL
+412 EPVKNATLALLIHL
-426 VFLAAILKYTDL
+426 VFLAAILKFTDA

-446 TIVYSLLVC
+446 TILYSLLAC
-455 IFNHMSV
+455 IFNHISV
-462 SKYLSTKLDIKKIY
+462 SKYMSTKLDVKKIY
-476 LAPAVASVF
+476 LAPAVASIF
-485 MGIVAWGSFQILYHL
+485 MGIVAWGSYQIFYHL
-500 THINSISVM
+500 IHMNSVSVV
-509 LAILLAVVF
+509 LAILLAVIF
-518 YAVAI
+518 YAAAI
-523 LAVGAYTK
+523 LAVGGYTK
-531 EEILAMPKGTLI
+531 EEILTMPKGNLI
-543 LKFAEKLHLVK
+543 LKLAEKLHLVRE

>member
-1 MMKKNR
+1 MQNDNEKK
-7 QNNKVMK
+7 KIK
-14 KPSGVATNFAFQ
+14 KPSGIRTNFAFQ

-45 SPLYQIIGDEGNGYY
+45 SPLFQIIGDEGNGYY

-81 ISKIISG
+81 VSKIISG

-94 YKNARR
+94 YRNARR
-100 VFKCAFVYVVAA
+100 VFKCAFVYVVSA
-112 GTIAAVLTF
+112 GLLAGILTF
-121 VYAPV
+121 AFAPV
-126 LVKEQPNAIL
+126 LVKEQPNAVL

-165 PTSVS
+165 PTSIS
-170 QIIEQIANAIVSV
+170 QIIEQIANAVVSV
-183 LAAYLMSRPFAE
+183 LAAYLISRPFAA

-212 GAGVLCGIIFILLA
+212 GAGVLCGIIYILIA

-235 ETVKL
+235 ETVES
-240 DTTSHVEPYSKLFKQ
+240 DTSSDVESYGKLFRQ
-255 IVCIVTPIIVAAF
+255 IVMIVTPIIIAAF
-268 VYNITTTIDMKIF
+268 VYNITTTVDMKIF
-281 YNVLDSKNVDSIESA
+281 YNVLNSKNVDRVESA

-337 KETNHVYNESMSIT
+337 LETNHVYNQSMSIT

-366 EPIINLLFSGADPL
+366 EPIITLLFRGADPL
-380 VYKTL
+380 VFKAL
-385 TVGCIS
+385 TAGCIS

-412 EPVKNATLALLLHL
+412 EPVKNATLALLIHL
-426 VFLAAILKYTDL
+426 IFLAAILKFTDA

-446 TIVYSLLVC
+446 TILYSLLAC
-455 IFNHMSV
+455 IFNHISV
-462 SKYLSTKLDIKKIY
+462 SKYMSTKLDVKKIY
-476 LAPAVASVF
+476 LAPAVASIF
-485 MGIVAWGSFQILYHL
+485 MGIVAWGSYQIFYHL
-500 THINSISVM
+500 IHMNSVSVV
-509 LAILLAVVF
+509 LAILLAVIF
-518 YAVAI
+518 YAAAI
-523 LAVGAYTK
+523 LAVGGYTK

-543 LKFAEKLHLVK
+543 LKLAEKLHLVRE

>member
-1 MMKKNR
+1 MQNDNEKK
-7 QNNKVMK
+7 KIK
-14 KPSGVATNFAFQ
+14 KPSGMRTNFAFQ

-45 SPLYQIIGDEGNGYY
+45 SPLFQIIGDEGNGYY

-81 ISKIISG
+81 VSKIISG

-94 YKNARR
+94 YRNARR
-100 VFKCAFVYVVAA
+100 VFKCAFIYVVSA
-112 GTIAAVLTF
+112 GLVAGILTF
-121 VYAPV
+121 AFAPV

-165 PTSVS
+165 PTSIS
-170 QIIEQIANAIVSV
+170 QIIEQIANAVVSV
-183 LAAYLMSRPFAE
+183 LAAYLMSRPFAL

-212 GAGVLCGIIFILLA
+212 GAGVLCGIIYILIA

-235 ETVKL
+235 ETVET
-240 DTTSHVEPYSKLFKQ
+240 DVSSNVESYGKLFRQ
-255 IVCIVTPIIVAAF
+255 IVMIVTPIIIAAF
-268 VYNITTTIDMKIF
+268 VYNITTTVDMKIF
-281 YNVLDSKNVDSIESA
+281 YNVLNSKNVDRVESA

-337 KETNHVYNESMSIT
+337 EETNHVYNQSMSIT

-366 EPIINLLFSGADPL
+366 EPIITLLFRGADPL
-380 VYKTL
+380 VFKAL
-385 TVGCIS
+385 TAGCIS

-412 EPVKNATLALLLHL
+412 EPVKNATLALLIHL
-426 VFLAAILKYTDL
+426 VFLAAILKFTDA

-446 TIVYSLLVC
+446 TILYSLLAC
-455 IFNHMSV
+455 IFNHISV
-462 SKYLSTKLDIKKIY
+462 SKYMSTKLDVKKIY
-476 LAPAVASVF
+476 LAPAVASIF
-485 MGIVAWGSFQILYHL
+485 MGIVAWGSYQIFYHL
-500 THINSISVM
+500 IHMNSVSVA
-509 LAILLAVVF
+509 LAILLAFIF
-518 YAVAI
+518 YAAAI
-523 LAVGAYTK
+523 LAVGGYTK

-543 LKFAEKLHLVK
+543 LKLAEKLHLVRE

>member
-1 MMKKNR
+1 MQNDNGKK
-7 QNNKVMK
+7 KIK
-14 KPSGVATNFAFQ
+14 KPSGMRTNFAFQ

-45 SPLYQIIGDEGNGYY
+45 SPLFQIIGDEGNGYY

-81 ISKIISG
+81 VSKIISG

-94 YKNARR
+94 YRNARR
-100 VFKCAFVYVVAA
+100 VFKCAFIYVVSA
-112 GTIAAVLTF
+112 GLVAGILTF
-121 VYAPV
+121 AFAPV

-165 PTSVS
+165 PTSIS
-170 QIIEQIANAIVSV
+170 QIIEQIANAVVSV
-183 LAAYLMSRPFAE
+183 LAAYLISRPFAA

-212 GAGVLCGIIFILLA
+212 GAGVLCGIIYILIA

-235 ETVKL
+235 ETVES
-240 DTTSHVEPYSKLFKQ
+240 DTSSDVESYGKLFRQ
-255 IVCIVTPIIVAAF
+255 IVMIVTPIIIAAF
-268 VYNITTTIDMKIF
+268 VYNITTTVDMKIF
-281 YNVLDSKNVDSIESA
+281 YNVLNSKNVDRVESA

-337 KETNHVYNESMSIT
+337 LETNHVYNQSMSIT

-366 EPIINLLFSGADPL
+366 EPIITLLFCGADPL
-380 VYKTL
+380 VFKAL
-385 TVGCIS
+385 TAGCIS

-412 EPVKNATLALLLHL
+412 EPVKNATLALLIHL
-426 VFLAAILKYTDL
+426 VFLAAILKFTDA

-446 TIVYSLLVC
+446 TILYSLLAC
-455 IFNHMSV
+455 IFNHISV
-462 SKYLSTKLDIKKIY
+462 SKYMSTKLDVKKIY
-476 LAPAVASVF
+476 LAPAVASIF
-485 MGIVAWGSFQILYHL
+485 MGIVAWGSYQIFYHL
-500 THINSISVM
+500 IHMNSVSVV
-509 LAILLAVVF
+509 LAILLAVIF
-518 YAVAI
+518 YAAAI
-523 LAVGAYTK
+523 LAVGGYTK

-543 LKFAEKLHLVK
+543 LKLAEKLHLVRE

>member
-1 MMKKNR
+1 MQNDNEKK
-7 QNNKVMK
+7 KIK
-14 KPSGVATNFAFQ
+14 KPSGMRTNFAFQ

-45 SPLYQIIGDEGNGYY
+45 SPLFQIIGDEGNGYY

-81 ISKIISG
+81 VSKIISG

-94 YKNARR
+94 YRNARR
-100 VFKCAFVYVVAA
+100 VFKCAFIYVVSA
-112 GTIAAVLTF
+112 GLVAAVLTF
-121 VYAPV
+121 AFAPV

-165 PTSVS
+165 PTSIS
-170 QIIEQIANAIVSV
+170 QIIEQIANAVVSV
-183 LAAYLMSRPFAE
+183 LAAYLMSRPFAL

-212 GAGVLCGIIFILLA
+212 GAGVLCGIIYILIA

-235 ETVKL
+235 ETVET
-240 DTTSHVEPYSKLFKQ
+240 DVSSNVESYGKLFRQ
-255 IVCIVTPIIVAAF
+255 IVMIVTPIIIAAF
-268 VYNITTTIDMKIF
+268 VYNITTTVDMKIF
-281 YNVLDSKNVDSIESA
+281 YNVLNSKNVDRVESA

-337 KETNHVYNESMSIT
+337 EETNHVYNQSMSIT

-366 EPIINLLFSGADPL
+366 EPIITLLFRGADPL
-380 VYKTL
+380 VFKAL
-385 TVGCIS
+385 TAGCIS

-412 EPVKNATLALLLHL
+412 EPVKNATLALLIHL
-426 VFLAAILKYTDL
+426 VFLAAILKFTDA

-446 TIVYSLLVC
+446 TILYSLLAC
-455 IFNHMSV
+455 IFNHISV
-462 SKYLSTKLDIKKIY
+462 SKYMSTKLDVKKTY
-476 LAPAVASVF
+476 LAPAVASIF
-485 MGIVAWGSFQILYHL
+485 MGIVAWGSYQIFYHL
-500 THINSISVM
+500 IHMNSVSVA
-509 LAILLAVVF
+509 LAILLAFIF
-518 YAVAI
+518 YAAAI
-523 LAVGAYTK
+523 LAVGGYTK
-531 EEILAMPKGTLI
+531 EEILAMPKGNLI
-543 LKFAEKLHLVK
+543 LKLAEKLHLVRE

>member
-1 MMKKNR
+1 MQNDNEKK
-7 QNNKVMK
+7 KIK
-14 KPSGVATNFAFQ
+14 KPSGIRTNFAFQ

-45 SPLYQIIGDEGNGYY
+45 SPLFQIIGDEGNGYY

-81 ISKIISG
+81 VSKIISG

-94 YKNARR
+94 YRNARR
-100 VFKCAFVYVVAA
+100 VFKCAFIYVVSV
-112 GTIAAVLTF
+112 GLVAAVLTF
-121 VYAPV
+121 AFAPA

-165 PTSVS
+165 PTSIS
-170 QIIEQIANAIVSV
+170 QIIEQIANAVVSV
-183 LAAYLMSRPFAE
+183 LAAYLMSRPFAS

-212 GAGVLCGIIFILLA
+212 GAGVLCGIIYILIA

-235 ETVKL
+235 ETVES
-240 DTTSHVEPYSKLFKQ
+240 DVSSNVESYGKLFRQ
-255 IVCIVTPIIVAAF
+255 IVMIVTPIIIAAF
-268 VYNITTTIDMKIF
+268 VYNITTTVDMKIF
-281 YNVLDSKNVDSIESA
+281 YNVLNSKNVDRVESA

-337 KETNHVYNESMSIT
+337 TETNHVYNQSMSIT

-366 EPIINLLFSGADPL
+366 EPIITLLFRGADPL
-380 VYKTL
+380 VFKAL
-385 TVGCIS
+385 TAGCIS

-412 EPVKNATLALLLHL
+412 EPVKNATLALLIHL
-426 VFLAAILKYTDL
+426 VFLAAILKFTDA

-446 TIVYSLLVC
+446 TILYSLLAC
-455 IFNHMSV
+455 IFNHISV
-462 SKYLSTKLDIKKIY
+462 SKYMSTKLDVKKIY
-476 LAPAVASVF
+476 LAPAVASIF
-485 MGIVAWGSFQILYHL
+485 MGIVAWGSYQIFYHL
-500 THINSISVM
+500 IHMNSVSVV
-509 LAILLAVVF
+509 LAILLAVIF
-518 YAVAI
+518 YAAAI
-523 LAVGAYTK
+523 LAVGGYTK

-543 LKFAEKLHLVK
+543 LKLAEKLHLVRE

>member
-1 MMKKNR
+1 MQNDNGKK
-7 QNNKVMK
+7 KIK
-14 KPSGVATNFAFQ
+14 KPSGMRTNFAFQ

-45 SPLYQIIGDEGNGYY
+45 SPLFQIIGDEGNGYY

-81 ISKIISG
+81 VSKIISG

-94 YKNARR
+94 YRNARR
-100 VFKCAFVYVVAA
+100 VFKCAFIYVVSA
-112 GTIAAVLTF
+112 GLVAGILTF
-121 VYAPV
+121 AFAPV

-165 PTSVS
+165 PTSIS
-170 QIIEQIANAIVSV
+170 QIIEQIANAVVSV
-183 LAAYLMSRPFAE
+183 LAAHLMSRPFAP

-212 GAGVLCGIIFILLA
+212 GAGVLCGIIYILIA

-235 ETVKL
+235 ETVET
-240 DTTSHVEPYSKLFKQ
+240 DVSSNVESYGKLFRQ
-255 IVCIVTPIIVAAF
+255 IVMIVTPIIIAAF
-268 VYNITTTIDMKIF
+268 VYNITTTVDMKIF
-281 YNVLDSKNVDSIESA
+281 YNVLNSKNVDRVESA

-337 KETNHVYNESMSIT
+337 EETNHVYNQSMSIT

-366 EPIINLLFSGADPL
+366 EPIITLLFRGADPL
-380 VYKTL
+380 VFKAL
-385 TVGCIS
+385 TAGCIS

-412 EPVKNATLALLLHL
+412 EPVKNATLALLIHL
-426 VFLAAILKYTDL
+426 VFLAAILKFTDA

-446 TIVYSLLVC
+446 TILYSLLAC
-455 IFNHMSV
+455 IFNHISV
-462 SKYLSTKLDIKKIY
+462 SKYMSTKLDVKKIY
-476 LAPAVASVF
+476 LAPAVASIF
-485 MGIVAWGSFQILYHL
+485 MGIVAWGSYQIFYHL
-500 THINSISVM
+500 IHMNSVSVV
-509 LAILLAVVF
+509 LAILLAVIF
-518 YAVAI
+518 YAAAI
-523 LAVGAYTK
+523 LAVGGYTK

-543 LKFAEKLHLVK
+543 LKLAEKLHLVRE

>member
-1 MMKKNR
+1 MQNDNGKK
-7 QNNKVMK
+7 KIK
-14 KPSGVATNFAFQ
+14 KPSGMRTNFAFQ

-45 SPLYQIIGDEGNGYY
+45 SPLFQIIGDEGNGYY

-81 ISKIISG
+81 VSKIISG

-94 YKNARR
+94 YRNARR
-100 VFKCAFVYVVAA
+100 VFKCAFIYVVSA
-112 GTIAAVLTF
+112 GLVAGILTF
-121 VYAPV
+121 AFAPV

-136 SLQILAPTIFL
+136 SLQILTPTIFL

-165 PTSVS
+165 PTSIS
-170 QIIEQIANAIVSV
+170 QIIEQIANAVVSV
-183 LAAYLMSRPFAE
+183 LAAHLMSRPFAP

-212 GAGVLCGIIFILLA
+212 GAGVLCGIIYILIA

-235 ETVKL
+235 ETVET
-240 DTTSHVEPYSKLFKQ
+240 DVSSNVESYGKLFRQ
-255 IVCIVTPIIVAAF
+255 IVMIVTPIIIAAF
-268 VYNITTTIDMKIF
+268 VYNITTTVDMKIF
-281 YNVLDSKNVDSIESA
+281 YNVLNSKNVDRVESA

-337 KETNHVYNESMSIT
+337 EETNHVYNQSMSIT

-366 EPIINLLFSGADPL
+366 EPIITLLFRGADPL
-380 VYKTL
+380 VFKAL
-385 TVGCIS
+385 TAGCIS

-412 EPVKNATLALLLHL
+412 EPVKNATLALLIHL
-426 VFLAAILKYTDL
+426 VFLAAILKFTDA

-446 TIVYSLLVC
+446 TILYSLLAC
-455 IFNHMSV
+455 IFNHISV
-462 SKYLSTKLDIKKIY
+462 SKYMSTKLDVKKIY
-476 LAPAVASVF
+476 LAPAVASIF
-485 MGIVAWGSFQILYHL
+485 MGIVAWGSYQIFYHL
-500 THINSISVM
+500 IHMNSVSVV
-509 LAILLAVVF
+509 LAILLAVIF
-518 YAVAI
+518 YAAAI
-523 LAVGAYTK
+523 LAVGGYTK

-543 LKFAEKLHLVK
+543 LKLAEKLHLVRE

>member
-1 MMKKNR
+1 MQNDNSKK
-7 QNNKVMK
+7 KIK
-14 KPSGVATNFAFQ
+14 KPSGVGTNFAFQ

-45 SPLYQIIGDEGNGYY
+45 SPLFQIIGDEGNGYY

-81 ISKIISG
+81 VSKIISG

-100 VFKCAFVYVVAA
+100 VFKCAFIYVVSA
-112 GTIAAVLTF
+112 GLLAGVLTF
-121 VYAPV
+121 AFAPV

-165 PTSVS
+165 PTSIS
-170 QIIEQIANAIVSV
+170 QILEQIANAVVSV
-183 LAAYLMSRPFAE
+183 LAAYLMSRPFAPE
-195 GTSEHAKYGAAG
+195 TSEHAKYGAAG

-212 GAGVLCGIIFILLA
+212 GAGVLCGIIYILIA

-235 ETVKL
+235 ETVEN
-240 DTTSHVEPYSKLFKQ
+240 DTSSNVESYGKLFRQ
-255 IVCIVTPIIVAAF
+255 IVMIVTPIIIAAF
-268 VYNITTTIDMKIF
+268 VYNITTTVDMKIF
-281 YNVLDSKNVDSIESA
+281 YNVLNSKNVDRVESA

-337 KETNHVYNESMSIT
+337 LETNHVYNQSMSIT

-366 EPIINLLFSGADPL
+366 EPIITLLFRGADPL
-380 VYKTL
+380 VFKAL
-385 TVGCIS
+385 TAGCIS

-412 EPVKNATLALLLHL
+412 EPVKNATLALLIHL
-426 VFLAAILKYTDL
+426 IFLAAILKFTDA

-446 TIVYSLLVC
+446 TILYSLLAC
-455 IFNHMSV
+455 IFNHISV
-462 SKYLSTKLDIKKIY
+462 SKYMSTKLDVKKIY
-476 LAPAVASVF
+476 LAPAIASVF
-485 MGIVAWGSFQILYHL
+485 MGIVAWGSYQIFYHL
-500 THINSISVM
+500 SHMNSVSVV

-518 YAVAI
+518 YAAAI
-523 LAVGAYTK
+523 LAVGGYTK
-531 EEILAMPKGTLI
+531 EEILAMPKGNLI
-543 LKFAEKLHLVK
+543 LKLAEKLHLVRE

>member
-1 MMKKNR
+1 MQNDNEKK
-7 QNNKVMK
+7 KIK
-14 KPSGVATNFAFQ
+14 KPSGMRTNFAFQ

-45 SPLYQIIGDEGNGYY
+45 SPLFQIIGDEGNGYY

-81 ISKIISG
+81 VSKIISG

-94 YKNARR
+94 YRNARR
-100 VFKCAFVYVVAA
+100 VFKCAFIYVVSA
-112 GTIAAVLTF
+112 GLVAGILTF
-121 VYAPV
+121 AFAPV

-165 PTSVS
+165 PTSIS
-170 QIIEQIANAIVSV
+170 QIIEQIANAVVSV
-183 LAAYLMSRPFAE
+183 LAAYLMSRPFAL

-212 GAGVLCGIIFILLA
+212 GAGVLCGIIYILIA

-235 ETVKL
+235 ETVET
-240 DTTSHVEPYSKLFKQ
+240 DVSSNVESYGKLFRQ
-255 IVCIVTPIIVAAF
+255 IVMIVTPIIIAAF
-268 VYNITTTIDMKIF
+268 VYNITTTVDMKIF
-281 YNVLDSKNVDSIESA
+281 YNVLNSKNVDRVESA

-337 KETNHVYNESMSIT
+337 EETNHVYNQSMSIT

-366 EPIINLLFSGADPL
+366 EPIITLLFRGADPL
-380 VYKTL
+380 VFKAL
-385 TVGCIS
+385 TAGCIS

-412 EPVKNATLALLLHL
+412 EPVKNATLALLIHL
-426 VFLAAILKYTDL
+426 VFLAAILKFTDA

-446 TIVYSLLVC
+446 TILYSLLAC
-455 IFNHMSV
+455 IFNHISV
-462 SKYLSTKLDIKKIY
+462 SKYMSTKLDVKKIY
-476 LAPAVASVF
+476 LAPAVASIF
-485 MGIVAWGSFQILYHL
+485 MGIVVWGSYQIFYHL
-500 THINSISVM
+500 IHMNSVSVA
-509 LAILLAVVF
+509 LAILLAFIF
-518 YAVAI
+518 YAAAI
-523 LAVGAYTK
+523 LAVGGYTK
-531 EEILAMPKGTLI
+531 EEILAMPKGNLI
-543 LKFAEKLHLVK
+543 LKLAEKLHLVRE

>member
-1 MMKKNR
+1 MQNDNGKK
-7 QNNKVMK
+7 KIK
-14 KPSGVATNFAFQ
+14 KPSGMRTNFAFQ

-45 SPLYQIIGDEGNGYY
+45 SPLFQIIGDEGNGYY

-81 ISKIISG
+81 VSKIISG

-94 YKNARR
+94 YRNARR
-100 VFKCAFVYVVAA
+100 VFKCAFIYVVSA
-112 GTIAAVLTF
+112 GLVAGILTF
-121 VYAPV
+121 AFAPV

-165 PTSVS
+165 PTSIS
-170 QIIEQIANAIVSV
+170 QIIEQIANAVVSV
-183 LAAYLMSRPFAE
+183 LAAYLISRPFAA

-212 GAGVLCGIIFILLA
+212 GAGVLCGIIYILIA

-235 ETVKL
+235 ETVES
-240 DTTSHVEPYSKLFKQ
+240 DTSSDVESYGKLFRQ
-255 IVCIVTPIIVAAF
+255 IVMIVTPIIIAAF
-268 VYNITTTIDMKIF
+268 VYNITTTVDMKIF
-281 YNVLDSKNVDSIESA
+281 YNVLNSKNVDRVESA

-337 KETNHVYNESMSIT
+337 LDTNHVYNQSMSIT

-366 EPIINLLFSGADPL
+366 EPIITLLFRGADPL
-380 VYKTL
+380 VFKAL
-385 TVGCIS
+385 TAGCIS

-412 EPVKNATLALLLHL
+412 EPVKNATLALLIHL
-426 VFLAAILKYTDL
+426 VFLAAILKFTDA

-446 TIVYSLLVC
+446 TILYSLLAC
-455 IFNHMSV
+455 IFNHISV
-462 SKYLSTKLDIKKIY
+462 SKYMSTKLDVKKIY
-476 LAPAVASVF
+476 LAPAVASIF
-485 MGIVAWGSFQILYHL
+485 MGIVAWGSYQIFYHL
-500 THINSISVM
+500 IHMNSVSVV
-509 LAILLAVVF
+509 LAILLAVIF
-518 YAVAI
+518 YAAAI
-523 LAVGAYTK
+523 LAVGGYTK

-543 LKFAEKLHLVK
+543 LKLAEKLHLVRE